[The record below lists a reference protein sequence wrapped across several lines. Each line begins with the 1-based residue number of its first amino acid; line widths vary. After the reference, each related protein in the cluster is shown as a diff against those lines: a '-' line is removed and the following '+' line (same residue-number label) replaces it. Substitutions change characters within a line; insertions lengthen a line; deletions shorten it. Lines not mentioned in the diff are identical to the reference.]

1 MNVLI
6 DATDNA
12 IKFAELMSQCYI
24 NIQATGFVADPE
36 RKKIKKV
43 DLPKVDKTAD
53 VEKTEDDQDRP
64 WETIEPDPIK
74 VDEAPKE
81 EPAKKYTTE
90 EIRAAGADYIKRKG
104 KPAFKVL
111 LTQYNI
117 NKLTELPEDKYSD
130 FMEDCDNAR

>member
-43 DLPKVDKTAD
+43 DLPKVDKTVD
-53 VEKTEDDQDRP
+53 VEKEEEADRP

-74 VDEAPKE
+74 VEEEPKE
-81 EPAKKYTTE
+81 DPAKKYTTE

-117 NKLTELPEDKYSD
+117 NKLTELPEEKYKD

>member
-1 MNVLI
+1 MDVQ
-6 DATDNA
+6 
-12 IKFAELMSQCYI
+12 IKITADDKALEFSRNLSNFYANLVVS
-24 NIQATGFVADPE
+24 GFVADT
-36 RKKIKKV
+36 KKETIA
-43 DLPKVDKTAD
+43 KVDKTANM
-53 VEKTEDDQDRP
+53 EKEEEPDRP

-117 NKLTELPEDKYSD
+117 NKLTELQEEQYAD
-130 FMEDCDNAR
+130 FMEDVNNAR

>member
-36 RKKIKKV
+36 RKEIKKV
-43 DLPKVDKTAD
+43 DLPEVDKTAD
-53 VEKTEDDQDRP
+53 VEKTEDEQDRP

-74 VDEAPKE
+74 VDETSKE